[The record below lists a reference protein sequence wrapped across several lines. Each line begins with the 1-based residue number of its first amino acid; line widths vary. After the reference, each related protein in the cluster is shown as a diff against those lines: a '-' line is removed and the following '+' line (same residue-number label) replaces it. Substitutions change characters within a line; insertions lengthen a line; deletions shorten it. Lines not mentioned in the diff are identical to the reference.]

1 MSVLEKGLVYNKL
14 EAHVNMVKINKIQII
29 ARIPEGDQSDI
40 GLSSTP
46 ETIEPGTLLSG
57 LKRIYLISAYPKSLL
72 NFDYMLDKLA
82 TLGLQ
87 KADILHT
94 AESMFHDHEPAQ
106 RRGLRCC
113 HIYRASSPSLR
124 PVNINRNVVPWP

>member
-1 MSVLEKGLVYNKL
+1 
-14 EAHVNMVKINKIQII
+14 MVKINKIQII

-72 NFDYMLDKLA
+72 NFDYMLDKFGHS
-82 TLGLQ
+82 TPF
-87 KADILHT
+87 D
-94 AESMFHDHEPAQ
+94 
-106 RRGLRCC
+106 
-113 HIYRASSPSLR
+113 
-124 PVNINRNVVPWP
+124 